1 MSSTAEHA
9 MTSSQYVQ
17 HHLTS
22 WMYDFSTGTFG
33 PSKSFWAIDLDA
45 MIVAIVLGVFFLSV
59 FYIYGRK
66 ATADKA
72 PSGILGFVELLTEAI
87 DNTVADTWHKPRGF
101 ITPLAITIFVWVL
114 LMNFMDLL
122 PVDLI
127 PWLISIISGTPY
139 NHVYFRVVP
148 TADVSFTFGLSIT
161 VFILIIFYNFKAK
174 GPIGLTK
181 EILSAPFGIWVFPV
195 NIAFRVIDEVV
206 KPLSLALRLFGNL
219 FAGELIFILIALL
232 PWWIQW
238 TLGGIWAIFHIL
250 IIVIQAFVFMMLTV
264 VYLAMAQDDH

>member
-1 MSSTAEHA
+1 MSSTTEHL

-22 WMYDFSTGTFG
+22 WMFDFSTGNFG

-45 MIVAIVLGVFFLSV
+45 MIVAITLGIMFLSI
-59 FYIYGRK
+59 FYIVGKK
-66 ATADKA
+66 ASSEKA
-72 PSGILGFVELLTEAI
+72 PKGILSFVELLTEWI
-87 DNTVADTWHKPRGF
+87 DNTVAETWYRPRSF

-114 LMNFMDLL
+114 LMNLMDLL

-127 PWLISIISGTPY
+127 PWVISLVSGTPY
-139 NHVYFRVVP
+139 SHVYFRVVP
-148 TADVSFTFGLSIT
+148 TANVSFTFGLSIT
-161 VFILIIFYNFKAK
+161 VFLLIVFYNFKSK
-174 GPIGLTK
+174 GPIGLAK
-181 EILSAPFGIWVFPV
+181 EMLSSPFGPWAFPL
-195 NIAFRVIDEVV
+195 NLAFRLIDEVV

-238 TLGGIWAIFHIL
+238 SLGGLWAIFHIL